1 MALARALV
9 PVAAPP
15 YCARRRSRSR
25 PRACPGFRRV
35 RSARARAPLVSARL
49 CSDCAL
55 ACFLL
60 RFLRR
65 PAAVLRSGL
74 FFLFLLL
81 SLFSAAARAF
91 SHIHVHAHVQYL
103 FFRCQAAGFYRYT
116 TCSIGMQ
123 RGSLDVMIVTCMFG
137 VGTLKVLLID

>member
-1 MALARALV
+1 M
-9 PVAAPP
+9 
-15 YCARRRSRSR
+15 
-25 PRACPGFRRV
+25 
-35 RSARARAPLVSARL
+35 RSARVRAPLVSARL

-91 SHIHVHAHVQYL
+91 SHIHVHAHVQFIF
-103 FFRCQAAGFYRYT
+103 FFRCQAAGFSRYT
-116 TCSIGMQ
+116 IFSIGMQ
-123 RGSLDVMIVTCMFG
+123 RGYLEDLMVTCMLG
-137 VGTLKVLLID
+137 VGTRKVL